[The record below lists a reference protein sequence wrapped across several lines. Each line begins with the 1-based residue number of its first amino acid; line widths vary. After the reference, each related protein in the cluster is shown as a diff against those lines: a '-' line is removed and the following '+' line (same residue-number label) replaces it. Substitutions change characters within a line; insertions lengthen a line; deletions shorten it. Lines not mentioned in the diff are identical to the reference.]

1 MLKRKYYKVDYNDS
15 VNVVKLVMKLIYVY
29 LDYSSNRF
37 LIDQISKEFY
47 I

>member
-15 VNVVKLVMKLIYVY
+15 VNVVKLEMKLIYVY
-29 LDYSSNRF
+29 LVYSSNRF
-37 LIDQISKEFY
+37 LIDQISKEFN